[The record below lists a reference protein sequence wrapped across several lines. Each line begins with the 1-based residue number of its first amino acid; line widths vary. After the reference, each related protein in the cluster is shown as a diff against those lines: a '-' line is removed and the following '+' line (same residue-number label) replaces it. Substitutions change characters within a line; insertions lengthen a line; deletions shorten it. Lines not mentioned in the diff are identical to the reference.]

1 MKSQQVLRKK
11 HKRASQLIDAE
22 SPNATSKS
30 GSVVVLKNSI
40 TENDEKVNSK
50 AKSLHVGD
58 VATPIVAPCDK
69 KASDKGTDK
78 RIDVF
83 ERPKPNEGY
92 APKND
97 ASKCAFIVQYGANRQ

>member
-1 MKSQQVLRKK
+1 M
-11 HKRASQLIDAE
+11 
-22 SPNATSKS
+22 
-30 GSVVVLKNSI
+30 VLKNSI
-40 TENDEKVNSK
+40 TENNEKVNSK

-58 VATPIVAPCDK
+58 AATPIVAPCDK
-69 KASDKGTDK
+69 KALDKGTDK

-97 ASKCAFIVQYGANRQ
+97 ASKCAFVVHNGAYRQRWRGTPRQRSLA